1 MYILNKNPLHFKY
14 CVTYKSVLDD
24 KQFLIKPILQKKK
37 KTAFTRMSHFFESA
51 IWNAF
56 LQKLGKAKSYE

>member
-14 CVTYKSVLDD
+14 CVTYKSVSDD
-24 KQFLIKPILQKKK
+24 KQFLVKPILKK

-51 IWNAF
+51 I
-56 LQKLGKAKSYE
+56 